1 MSEAFNAAAQ
11 KLRDNKQVMQ
21 QLTQDKQASIYGL
34 FKQVTVGDCNIE
46 QPGIAD
52 QLGRGKWDAWTAQK
66 GKSKEDAEKEYI
78 ELVEEV
84 LA

>member
-11 KLRDNKQVMQ
+11 KLRDNKAVFE
-21 QLTQDKQASIYGL
+21 QLSQDKQAQIYGL
-34 FKQVTVGDCNIE
+34 FKQASNGDNSGAE
-46 QPGIAD
+46 PSA
-52 QLGRGKWDAWTAQK
+52 LNALAKGKWDAWEAQK

-78 ELVEEV
+78 ELIEEV